1 VFEKLTKPGG
11 HMKPLYVKGHIDG
24 TPVGHMMI
32 DGGASINIM
41 PSTLF
46 EKLGCCEDDLKNTNM
61 SLSGFSGEPAE
72 AKGIVSKELTVGSK
86 TIPTTF
92 FMVDVKWQ
100 YNVLFGRD

>member
-1 VFEKLTKPGG
+1 VFEKLTKPGE